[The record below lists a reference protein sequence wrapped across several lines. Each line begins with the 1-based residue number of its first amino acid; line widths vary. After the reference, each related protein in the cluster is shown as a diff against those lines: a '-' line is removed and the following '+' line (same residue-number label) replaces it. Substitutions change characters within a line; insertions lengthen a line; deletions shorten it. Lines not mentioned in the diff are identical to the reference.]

1 MRREYFDVK
10 TFEDGILHVETV
22 HHEPIEIPVGETV
35 HAVIAMPF
43 LDVNPLGATEYIQT
57 LEWLLI
63 YCTVPL
69 TLHIIT
75 NTDSIP
81 YVERIVD
88 RVNKTA
94 SSEFHAQIVSLADIM
109 EETSNNICPKL
120 TVSEEFCDILMGK
133 MTPLLFPYLF
143 PKLDHAIYIDREIVF
158 QDDIGFLFQTLNT
171 SNNICPKLT
180 VSEEFCDI
188 LMGKMTPLLFPYLF
202 PKLDHAIYIDREIV
216 FQDDIGFLFQT
227 LNTMK
232 KKSKAALGLAPEQT
246 NTYMRSF
253 AGWQRVNP
261 TTRLGR
267 PPPEGKPG
275 YNPSLMLMDL
285 EKLRASVQFKTYFS
299 EIRLNKLM
307 KQYLFHSSADIPSL
321 GDIINLMAADNENM
335 FYNIG
340 CEWNRNS
347 RSSTDLLDKK
357 YNVCPGVNH
366 IRAWHGNPDQER
378 ILAVKEKNISVGR
391 RRVVDEDELLN
402 MP

>member
-1 MRREYFDVK
+1 
-10 TFEDGILHVETV
+10 
-22 HHEPIEIPVGETV
+22 
-35 HAVIAMPF
+35 
-43 LDVNPLGATEYIQT
+43 
-57 LEWLLI
+57 
-63 YCTVPL
+63 
-69 TLHIIT
+69 
-75 NTDSIP
+75 
-81 YVERIVD
+81 
-88 RVNKTA
+88 
-94 SSEFHAQIVSLADIM
+94 M
-109 EETSNNICPKL
+109 EE
-120 TVSEEFCDILMGK
+120 
-133 MTPLLFPYLF
+133 
-143 PKLDHAIYIDREIVF
+143 
-158 QDDIGFLFQTLNT
+158 T

-246 NTYMRSF
+246 NTYMRAF

-261 TTRLGR
+261 TTKLGR

-285 EKLRASVQFKTYFS
+285 DKLRASVQFKTYFS

-307 KQYLFHSSADIPSL
+307 KQYLYHSNADIPSL

-347 RSSTDLLDKK
+347 RGSTDLLDKK

-402 MP
+402 LPWTHYFPSEGLLPERGSDLTTIVGVAFKLASQAQISQVIDANAAVVRRHQNLKKKTK